1 MGSTVTPK
9 AQMARIIAFLALCAS
24 ASAFNTVAPQARA
37 VAPSAAVSRP
47 LRAAPAPALSMNAG
61 RNAAAKAAALIPMI
75 TALPAFAEGTGE
87 ALGISD
93 SVILYHE
100 LGVVATVFILFAK
113 WSGEQDDTDFF
124 DSYDQR
130 ERAGEAAQK
139 QIQLGARRFIG
150 KSEYLE

>member
-1 MGSTVTPK
+1 MGTVTPK

-37 VAPSAAVSRP
+37 VVPSAAVSRP

-93 SVILYHE
+93 SVIL
-100 LGVVATVFILFAK
+100 FAK

-124 DSYDQR
+124 DAYDQC
-130 ERAGEAAQK
+130 ERAGESAQK

>member
-1 MGSTVTPK
+1 MGTVTPK
-9 AQMARIIAFLALCAS
+9 AQWLASSLSSLS
-24 ASAFNTVAPQARA
+24 AHPHQPRA
-37 VAPSAAVSRP
+37 VVPSAAVSRP

-61 RNAAAKAAALIPMI
+61 RNAAAKAAALLPMI

-124 DSYDQR
+124 DAYDQR

-139 QIQLGARRFIG
+139 SIQLGARRFIG

>member
-1 MGSTVTPK
+1 MG
-9 AQMARIIAFLALCAS
+9 ARIIAFLALCAS

-37 VAPSAAVSRP
+37 VVPSAAVSRP

-61 RNAAAKAAALIPMI
+61 RNAAAKAAA
-75 TALPAFAEGTGE
+75 
-87 ALGISD
+87 
-93 SVILYHE
+93 VILYHE

-113 WSGEQDDTDFF
+113 WSGEQDDSDFF

-139 QIQLGARRFIG
+139 SIQLGARRFIG

>member
-1 MGSTVTPK
+1 MGVTPK

-24 ASAFNTVAPQARA
+24 ASAFITVAPQARA
-37 VAPSAAVSRP
+37 VVPSAAVSRP
-47 LRAAPAPALSMNAG
+47 LRAAPALSMNAG

-124 DSYDQR
+124 DAYDQR
-130 ERAGEAAQK
+130 ERAGESAQK

-150 KSEYLE
+150 